1 MFYER
6 QEGGLCRKHSINAF
20 FQEARISTQEF
31 IDLNQKYSRYLEEK
45 YGNKVEI
52 IDNDVV
58 YSNDIGIIPY
68 ILYHQENQYCFHF
81 AINQIQETFQH
92 YHIFNAREWLEDN
105 DFIFIYNPDHI
116 WGMKKENN
124 NWHKIDSLSGIAPNQ
139 NINNLIHE
147 KNIGIIVP
155 RKKHQQKQDRESI
168 LLGINKIISKYTP
181 STVENESNKLEIIHN
196 VIQKMIDEGRNT
208 DWLEPLVGLYMNILD
223 TINDK
228 SQQENDLIQ
237 KYNDFIRH
245 YERNKTDYE
254 YLKINF
260 GYIVN
265 SIINLQL

>member
-1 MFYER
+1 
-6 QEGGLCRKHSINAF
+6 
-20 FQEARISTQEF
+20 
-31 IDLNQKYSRYLEEK
+31 
-45 YGNKVEI
+45 
-52 IDNDVV
+52 
-58 YSNDIGIIPY
+58 
-68 ILYHQENQYCFHF
+68 
-81 AINQIQETFQH
+81 
-92 YHIFNAREWLEDN
+92 
-105 DFIFIYNPDHI
+105 
-116 WGMKKENN
+116 MKKENSI
-124 NWHKIDSLSGIAPNQ
+124 WHKIDSLSGIAPNQ

-168 LLGINKIISKYTP
+168 LSGINKIISKYTS
-181 STVENESNKLEIIHN
+181 STIKNESNKLEIIHN

-237 KYNDFIRH
+237 KYNDFIGH